1 IPKTSRPTS
10 SASVIASSN
19 SLRCRAGSTARPDAS
34 TVAATKLSTPIC
46 IMWLLFCFLPQRLE
60 CAAPRDELIQH
71 LVDRLFLCWTGLEDA
86 EVFEVGIHGEQD
98 LKAHGGHLHL
108 RQDQTQLLDRAR
120 ATGAAIAHEAGR
132 LVGPLGVQKIDR
144 VFERARDSMVV
155 LRRDKDIAVE
165 RTDLGGPYF
174 GVRLTVLP
182 HYWWNRFVEKRQVE
196 ILDVDKLELDVAAL
210 FGDFMDPLRYR
221 LTISIRARAS
231 DNDCDPKHRFLLDGL
246 ALRDF
251 VGAAPAPGRAVAK
264 GPRKRSGRSGI
275 RRSRAPSRR
284 EPEADR
290 SEASICE

>member
-1 IPKTSRPTS
+1 MPKTSSPTS

-71 LVDRLFLCWTGLEDA
+71 LVDRRLFSWIWLEDA

-120 ATGAAIAHEAGR
+120 ATGTAIAHEAGS
-132 LVGPLGVQKIDR
+132 LVVPLAVQKIDR
-144 VFERARDSMVV
+144 VLERAGDSMVV
-155 LRRDKDIAVE
+155 LRRDENVGIE
-165 RTDLGGPYF
+165 RADLGGPRF

-196 ILDVDKLELDVAAL
+196 IFDIHEFELGVAAL
-210 FGDFMDPLRYR
+210 FGGFMDPFRYR
-221 LTISIRARAS
+221 LAISIRARAS
-231 DNDCDPKHRFLLDGL
+231 DNDRDPKHKFLLDGL
-246 ALRDF
+246 RLRDF
-251 VGAAPAPGRAVAK
+251 VAAAPAP
-264 GPRKRSGRSGI
+264 
-275 RRSRAPSRR
+275 
-284 EPEADR
+284 
-290 SEASICE
+290 